1 MSVMTNDPRL
11 PGKHRCRLCGTTWSC
26 NMIACGPQVNETLL
40 CLRCD
45 ADKAESEL
53 SRAKGSLEEAERTG
67 HMIETA
73 KDRLQAATIRS
84 DRLRGAVA
92 EVYGGFSA

>member
-1 MSVMTNDPRL
+1 MT
-11 PGKHRCRLCGTTWSC
+11 
-26 NMIACGPQVNETLL
+26 ACGPKVNETLL

-45 ADKAESEL
+45 RDKGEAEL
-53 SRAKGSLEEAERTG
+53 SRAQANLKEAKRSGRMVEAAQ
-67 HMIETA
+67 E
-73 KDRLQAATIRS
+73 RLQAATIRS